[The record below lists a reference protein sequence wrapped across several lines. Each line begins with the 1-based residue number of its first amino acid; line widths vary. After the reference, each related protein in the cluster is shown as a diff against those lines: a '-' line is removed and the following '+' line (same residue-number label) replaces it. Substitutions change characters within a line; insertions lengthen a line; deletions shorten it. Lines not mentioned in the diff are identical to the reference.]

1 MVRQNLGTVDRILRF
16 ALAFW
21 WLGPFA
27 PTFNIAWLN
36 IAVIIIGLIALLESF
51 IGWCWLHSLFGINN
65 KNQ

>member
-1 MVRQNLGTVDRILRF
+1 MKQNLGITDRVLRF

-27 PTFNIAWLN
+27 PTFNFAWLN
-36 IAVIIIGLIALLESF
+36 WIVIIIGLIALLESF
-51 IGWCWLHSLFGINN
+51 VGWCGLHSLFGINN